1 MPRLARL
8 RQRTGALIVD
18 NMFRVLSRV
27 GRMHPNARPER
38 HGVEVIRDVAYLPSG
53 RQEHKL
59 DVYRPIDRASGPLP
73 IVLYVHGGGFRILS
87 KDTHWIMGLA
97 YARRGYLVFNISY
110 RLAPK
115 HPYPAA
121 LEDASAAYRWVIE
134 HAAAHGG
141 DLTRLVLAGESAG
154 GNLIT
159 GLTLAA
165 CYARPEP
172 WAQAVF
178 STGIV
183 PRAVAP
189 ACPILQV
196 TDPERFWRRKQKLPA
211 FLRDRLAEVSEAY
224 LARADRAAPGGIELA
239 DPLTFVERGERP
251 VRPLPPFFLSVGTK
265 DLLLDDTR
273 RMKAALDRMGV
284 PCEARYYPGEMHAFQ
299 ALVFRPSAR
308 RFWSHCYHF
317 LDAHL
322 SGGSP

>member
-1 MPRLARL
+1 MLHRL
-8 RQRTGALIVD
+8 RRKSGALIVD

-27 GRMHPNARPER
+27 GRMHPHARPDR
-38 HGVEVIRDVAYLPSG
+38 HGVEVVRDVAYLPTG
-53 RQEHKL
+53 RDEHRL
-59 DVYRPIDRASGPLP
+59 DIYRPVDRASGPLP

-115 HPYPAA
+115 HPFPAA
-121 LEDASAAYRWVIE
+121 LEDAAAAYRWVVE
-134 HAAAHGG
+134 NAEAYGG
-141 DLTRLVLAGESAG
+141 DLSRLVLAGESAG

-159 GLTLAA
+159 GLALAA
-165 CYARPEP
+165 CYERPEP
-172 WAQAVF
+172 FAQAVF

-196 TDPERFWRRKQKLPA
+196 TDTERFWRRKKLPA
-211 FLRDRLAEVSEAY
+211 FLRDRLHEVEGAY
-224 LARADRAAPGGIELA
+224 LARADRAQPGGIELA
-239 DPLTFVERGERP
+239 DPLLVVERGEKP
-251 VRPLPPFFLSVGTK
+251 ARPLPPFFLSVGTK

-284 PCEARYYPGEMHAFQ
+284 PCEARYYPGEVHAFQ
-299 ALVFRPSAR
+299 ALVFRPNAR
-308 RFWSHCYHF
+308 LFWGHCYAF
-317 LDAHL
+317 LDTHL
-322 SGGSP
+322 AT